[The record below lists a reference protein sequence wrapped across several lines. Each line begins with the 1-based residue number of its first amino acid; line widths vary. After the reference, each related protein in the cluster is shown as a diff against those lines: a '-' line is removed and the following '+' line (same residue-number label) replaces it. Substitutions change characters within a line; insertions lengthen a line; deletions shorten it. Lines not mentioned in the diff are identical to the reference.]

1 MSQEEDEILKIII
14 LGEGR
19 AGKTEILSKYFS
31 QFNEGQKNTINPP
44 FYQIKKE
51 YQRKRVNLNFY
62 DAMGSE
68 QFNAINTMQE
78 AVGSDI
84 TIVIA
89 GNNFDLCDK
98 NIADKNKEIVDDYC
112 KQHKW
117 QHFYISSRTGFNISE
132 TFESLI
138 SSVLRKVMSD
148 NNEGIKKRGKQIN
161 IKEQT
166 KRKKGKGC
174 I

>member
-1 MSQEEDEILKIII
+1 MYYQNAAGALLIYSVII
-14 LGEGR
+14 LETFD
-19 AGKTEILSKYFS
+19 KVKDWVQTL
-31 QFNEGQKNTINPP
+31 
-44 FYQIKKE
+44 
-51 YQRKRVNLNFY
+51 
-62 DAMGSE
+62 
-68 QFNAINTMQE
+68 QE
-78 AVGSDI
+78 AVGNDI

-98 NIADKNKEIVDDYC
+98 NIADKNKEIVDDYY
-112 KQHKW
+112 KQHKC
-117 QHFYISSRTGFNISE
+117 QHFYISSRKGFNINE

-138 SSVLRKVMSD
+138 SSVLRKVMS
-148 NNEGIKKRGKQIN
+148 NKNEGIKKRGKQIN